1 MYVPIKDD
9 AIDKKLAEF
18 LNNFPDRSRLKVMFL
33 RQSEG
38 VYVFGTKRVFVKLEM
53 DKIVSK
59 LKRVTLVRVGG
70 GYLTIEEFIDIYTPL
85 ELDRLERQDPMKRLN
100 EKVAVSRVLVGR
112 QISSPMRGG
121 ASPRK

>member
-1 MYVPIKDD
+1 
-9 AIDKKLAEF
+9 
-18 LNNFPDRSRLKVMFL
+18 MFL